1 MMNQPKPSKRL
12 DFQGIRACAII
23 VVLGFHFFPKYCP
36 NGYLGVD
43 QFFVLSGFL
52 MCMLLKRAENQAA
65 CSLVTIFYSKRF
77 KRILP
82 LYLLVILVS
91 MMFLYNYFPVTA
103 IESNQSSAEHA
114 LLFVSN
120 RPKTDQED
128 YFLMLNTGIDIFT
141 HTWSLSVEIQFYFLV
156 PFIFLLASRLPRN
169 IQYGYYILM
178 GLLSILFS
186 YTSSEIVSFNS
197 VFARIWQFLI
207 GMLVYLLGV
216 PITQH
221 SGKAEYQVLKVEEG
235 EKDIEDLKLLLE
247 DADDELEDDEE
258 EVGIVISNESAAV
271 SLRFS
276 GIFSYLLLCFLLVTT
291 AFPFVL
297 PADVVRPA
305 VTIGTGLLMLISEDN
320 WILSN
325 KILTY
330 IGDISFSLYLIH
342 WPIYA
347 YWKLTCEGNEYLL
360 ITALLTSIA
369 LAIIT
374 FETFEKWY
382 LKLSS
387 TSVGILVVVLFFVNI
402 VTIHKDD
409 IYDHIRTIGRNYS
422 NLDDVTENMTVDD
435 AIYLNHRWSVND
447 LKNLYDP
454 SCEYES
460 IKTPYGWCRHT
471 GLSRRGK
478 YRIMTFGNSW
488 TANHAKLFYQECGYK
503 AKSIL
508 QGAAYGMVTACE
520 PLYLRSSK
528 DKCLGNFTTF
538 VTRIT
543 EEKPGIAFHFTR
555 HISIGNGFPK
565 NVTTFDKD
573 SIYQM
578 MKTQLLKFIANIKYK
593 LYLVHAIPS
602 VLPNQLGK
610 VAERLKNGT
619 NRVELVKMI
628 LSPHGFELARRR
640 YEQLMKDCNG
650 KCEMI
655 DYLSEF
661 YTNSTKTFRYFDEK
675 GFLYWTA
682 YQHFSPHGIEKIR
695 HIWTDICSKL

>member
-1 MMNQPKPSKRL
+1 MDLSKPKPSKRL
-12 DFQGIRACAII
+12 DLQGIRALAII
-23 VVLGFHFFPKYCP
+23 VVLGFHFYPEYCP

-52 MCMLLKRAENQAA
+52 MCMLLKRAENQPA

-82 LYLLVILVS
+82 LYLLVTLVS
-91 MMFLYNYFPVTA
+91 MICLYYYFPETA

-156 PFIFLLASRLPRN
+156 PFIFLLASKLPRK

-178 GLLSILFS
+178 GLFSIIFS
-186 YTSSEIVSFNS
+186 FTSSEIVSFNS

-221 SGKAEYQVLKVEEG
+221 PGEAEYQVLKEEEG
-235 EKDIEDLKLLLE
+235 KKDIEDLKLLLE
-247 DADDELEDDEE
+247 DANDELEDDEE
-258 EVGIVISNESAAV
+258 EVENVISNESAGV
-271 SLRFS
+271 SLRVS
-276 GIFSYLLLCFLLVTT
+276 GMFSYILLCSLLVIT
-291 AFPFVL
+291 AFPFAI

-305 VTIGTGLLMLISEDN
+305 VTIGTGLLMLTSEDN
-320 WILSN
+320 WILCN
-325 KILTY
+325 NILTY

-435 AIYLNHRWSVND
+435 AIYLNHRWGVND
-447 LKNLYDP
+447 NKNLYAP
-454 SCEYES
+454 SCDYES
-460 IKTPYGWCRHT
+460 IKTPFGWCRHT
-471 GLSRRGK
+471 VS
-478 YRIMTFGNSW
+478 
-488 TANHAKLFYQECGYK
+488 
-503 AKSIL
+503 
-508 QGAAYGMVTACE
+508 VT
-520 PLYLRSSK
+520 
-528 DKCLGNFTTF
+528 D
-538 VTRIT
+538 
-543 EEKPGIAFHFTR
+543 
-555 HISIGNGFPK
+555 
-565 NVTTFDKD
+565 
-573 SIYQM
+573 
-578 MKTQLLKFIANIKYK
+578 
-593 LYLVHAIPS
+593 
-602 VLPNQLGK
+602 
-610 VAERLKNGT
+610 
-619 NRVELVKMI
+619 
-628 LSPHGFELARRR
+628 
-640 YEQLMKDCNG
+640 
-650 KCEMI
+650 
-655 DYLSEF
+655 
-661 YTNSTKTFRYFDEK
+661 
-675 GFLYWTA
+675 
-682 YQHFSPHGIEKIR
+682 
-695 HIWTDICSKL
+695 